1 MKVTAAVIAQAE
13 SSRVSPDPGSTSH
26 QDSDGSFAQTFYRSI
41 RKSQADSASSASS
54 PEATRGTPSGETSVA
69 MPSAENAVA
78 ALPSES
84 PNGLPDQV
92 KLRGN
97 VRPEARAG
105 GTLYT
110 FDRRATTGRD
120 ATPQVL
126 EARQTVGRS
135 GSGTPQGGA
144 PARSALLAGAAPA
157 TAERKLTARAADD
170 ARAEAQAAAGA
181 RPDAEPTAADL
192 PDLAA
197 VDSPPTPPSAGQG
210 PLPRLAE
217 GHWSRIVPESRSTTA
232 GGDTAGAGDSASGPP
247 VAAEQPSLRRAATQT
262 AALVSVPATPF
273 PGGGT
278 DSPQLS
284 PTRASQAPVALFGG
298 FGTDTPL
305 SPPASRAPVAAT
317 PSTPTA
323 GGARIARVFA
333 IPTALSAPTSDGKLL
348 AGNPAMPLDAFV
360 PEPATP
366 SSGGG
371 TDSPQL
377 SPTRASQAPVALFG
391 GFGTDTPLSPPASR
405 APVAATPSTPTAG
418 GARIARV
425 FAIPTALS
433 APTSDGKLLAGN
445 PAMPLDAFVPE
456 PATPSSGG
464 GTDSPQLP
472 PTRASRAPVAPFGGF
487 GTDTPPLPPPRASRT
502 PVAATP
508 STPTA
513 GGARIAR
520 VFAIPTALSAPTSDG
535 KLLAGNPAMPL
546 DAFVPEPATPSSGG
560 GTDSPQLPPTRASR
574 APVAPF
580 GGFGTDTPPLPPPRA
595 SRAHVAAT
603 PSTPTAGEP
612 RTAHVFAARTAV
624 PTPKSD
630 GTRLA
635 PTFATPLDAPVPEPA
650 TPFPGASTDS
660 PELPPTRASQAPVAP
675 FGGFGTDTPP
685 LPPPRASRA
694 HVATMP
700 STPTAGEPGAA
711 QVFVARKAIPTAVAH
726 GTHATHAPDEP
737 SPAGAAPAQHRPASN
752 PSDASAPIVSPPTA
766 GPVADIASLAAQLT
780 QPASLPPS
788 SPSSVT
794 PSAHSAGTASTEV
807 PLAAAGT
814 RSRPAKPTP
823 AGTPVST
830 PTSAPPAPSKAE
842 PSVLVAPANQSLVE
856 PHAGARE
863 ASTEE
868 PARAQDATDGP
879 GPQPPASLA
888 AFIAASNFPTPPSQT
903 DDMGRLRPAEMAS
916 GPEHGQA
923 PRSGK
928 DTGDPAVPGAPL
940 PTPAAHNQP
949 GLRAEAQATAPLTQT
964 QLQGT
969 LPVHSPATN
978 GPTSASLADPRG
990 ATHLPAHAASLAAQ
1004 VARDD
1009 GLSMTV
1015 LPHAAHM
1022 AIESPDGDLALHMR
1036 VRQGSAEISVGGSMA
1051 HLFATR
1057 APEARAALASEGL
1070 ALGRFDSGQQEGGQQ
1085 GQPAPETPE
1094 PAGEAPAPYRP
1105 THGGP
1110 LPAPAE
1116 GRIHVTA

>member
-360 PEPATP
+360 SGPTTP
-366 SSGGG
+366 F
-371 TDSPQL
+371 P
-377 SPTRASQAPVALFG
+377 
-391 GFGTDTPLSPPASR
+391 
-405 APVAATPSTPTAG
+405 
-418 GARIARV
+418 
-425 FAIPTALS
+425 
-433 APTSDGKLLAGN
+433 
-445 PAMPLDAFVPE
+445 
-456 PATPSSGG
+456 GG

-472 PTRASRAPVAPFGGF
+472 
-487 GTDTPPLPPPRASRT
+487 RASRT
-502 PVAATP
+502 
-508 STPTA
+508 
-513 GGARIAR
+513 
-520 VFAIPTALSAPTSDG
+520 
-535 KLLAGNPAMPL
+535 
-546 DAFVPEPATPSSGG
+546 
-560 GTDSPQLPPTRASR
+560 
-574 APVAPF
+574 PVAPF

>member
-405 APVAATPSTPTAG
+405 A
-418 GARIARV
+418 
-425 FAIPTALS
+425 
-433 APTSDGKLLAGN
+433 
-445 PAMPLDAFVPE
+445 
-456 PATPSSGG
+456 
-464 GTDSPQLP
+464 
-472 PTRASRAPVAPFGGF
+472 
-487 GTDTPPLPPPRASRT
+487 